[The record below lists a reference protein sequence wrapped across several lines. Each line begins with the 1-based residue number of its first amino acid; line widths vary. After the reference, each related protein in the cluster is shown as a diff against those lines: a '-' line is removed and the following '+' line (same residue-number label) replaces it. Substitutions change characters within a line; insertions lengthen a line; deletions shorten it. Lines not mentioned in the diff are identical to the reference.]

1 METRSPSDVAQLP
14 RNKRYFLEK
23 HSCEREKSPRKQLTT
38 RLSLAKKTAIAVPLN

>member
-23 HSCEREKSPRKQLTT
+23 HSCEREKLPRKQLTT
-38 RLSLAKKTAIAVPLN
+38 RLSLAKKAAIAVPLN